1 MQIITPAGAAECVT
15 VSQAAQYATISY
27 QGAELVIPT
36 LPRPGNYSETIYLS
50 AGALQFVPGDSPLIA
65 AVFACHAGATS
76 LTLFALPA
84 TTEPDTVGA

>member
-15 VSQAAQYATISY
+15 VAQAEQYATLSY

-36 LPRPGNYSETIYLS
+36 LPRPGNYSETIYL
-50 AGALQFVPGDSPLIA
+50 ADGALQFVPGPAPVIA
-65 AVFACHAGATS
+65 AVFACHAAATS

-84 TTEPDTVGA
+84 TTEPETLGA